1 MYRWLKKWECDCEQT
16 FCRLRKKECDC
27 EQTRVCLKFSTNKI
41 FLISLQ
47 TIDMQFLQIEKQLIL
62 VTEKTTMLPI
72 LDEYHLYLKFE
83 KALSNN
89 TIEAYESDLLKLSAY
104 LADAHQTLEAASTAI
119 LRDFIIE
126 ISALGIHPRSQA
138 RILSSIKS
146 FYHFLIYKNHRS
158 EDPTELLESPKIGL
172 RLPEVLSVQEIDDIV
187 NAIDLSKPE
196 GQRNKAIIEVL
207 YGSGLRVSELI
218 GLQLSK
224 LYLEEGY
231 MLVEG
236 KGSKQRLVPMSPQ
249 AMTQIEF
256 WKTDRNRLPI
266 KKGHED
272 FLFLNRRGA
281 KLTRAMIFTIVK
293 ELALLAGIRKT
304 VSPHTFRHSF
314 ATHLL
319 ENGANLRAIQQLL
332 GHESITTTELYTH
345 IDVHFLRQTVM
356 ECHPLYRRRKE
367 LAEQKQK

>member
-1 MYRWLKKWECDCEQT
+1 
-16 FCRLRKKECDC
+16 
-27 EQTRVCLKFSTNKI
+27 
-41 FLISLQ
+41 
-47 TIDMQFLQIEKQLIL
+47 
-62 VTEKTTMLPI
+62 MLPI
-72 LDEYHLYLKFE
+72 LDEYHLYLKLE
-83 KALSNN
+83 KGLSNN
-89 TIEAYESDLLKLSAY
+89 TIEAYESDLLKLSGY
-104 LADAHQTLEAASTAI
+104 LSDAHIALETATNEQ

-126 ISALGIHPRSQA
+126 ISSLGIHPRSQA

-146 FYHFLIYKNHRS
+146 FYHFLIYKNILDN
-158 EDPTELLESPKIGL
+158 DPTELLESPKIGL
-172 RLPEVLSVQEIDDIV
+172 RLPEVLSVNEIDDIV
-187 NAIDLSKPE
+187 QAIDLSKPE

-224 LYLEEGY
+224 LYIDEGY

-236 KGSKQRLVPMSPQ
+236 KGSKQRLVPLSPQ
-249 AMTQIEF
+249 SIKQIGL
-256 WKTDRNRLPI
+256 WKIDRNTLKI

-272 FLFLNRRGA
+272 SLFLNRRGS
-281 KLTRAMIFTIVK
+281 KLTRDMIFKIVK
-293 ELALLAGIRKT
+293 DLALLAGIRKN

-345 IDVHFLRQTVM
+345 IDVHYLRETILK
-356 ECHPLYRRRKE
+356 CHPMNRVH
-367 LAEQKQK
+367 